1 MPKIL
6 VDNSKAKKQYKTYA
20 VKTCPVC
27 GSVIEVSEQ
36 EAISFPTLENNTFEC
51 ECPCGNR
58 LVFYKYFSGKKY
70 SSDDYVKCVDYFY
83 KDVETMLWNDVRYI
97 PVGYKKEYIDLNH
110 TEIISTPVKVTLNI
124 YINKYDDGNWNN
136 CVAHNVFFKRYR
148 FNLLKLSDDLSA
160 CARYSQALSDY
171 IIGAMNTVYLQQK
184 GDINLNLKN
193 IDDKE
198 LISYF
203 RNGDT
208 KMTEC
213 EIGKLLVETYE
224 TMNVIRENNTT
235 QWLPLH
241 S

>member
-1 MPKIL
+1 
-6 VDNSKAKKQYKTYA
+6 
-20 VKTCPVC
+20 
-27 GSVIEVSEQ
+27 
-36 EAISFPTLENNTFEC
+36 
-51 ECPCGNR
+51 
-58 LVFYKYFSGKKY
+58 
-70 SSDDYVKCVDYFY
+70 
-83 KDVETMLWNDVRYI
+83 
-97 PVGYKKEYIDLNH
+97 
-110 TEIISTPVKVTLNI
+110 
-124 YINKYDDGNWNN
+124 
-136 CVAHNVFFKRYR
+136 
-148 FNLLKLSDDLSA
+148 
-160 CARYSQALSDY
+160 
-171 IIGAMNTVYLQQK
+171 MNTVYLQQK